1 MRFFTAFLCVAASVL
16 PSALAAVSM
25 TVPAAG
31 ASVPNTG
38 FTITWVESGDAPSI
52 TDITGY
58 VLYLYTGPNTAP
70 VPVGPALASGTS
82 PAPESLTVQVAAG
95 LAGEIANA

>member
-1 MRFFTAFLCVAASVL
+1 MRFSTVFLYVAASV
-16 PSALAAVSM
+16 PFTLASVSL

-38 FTITWVESGDAPSI
+38 FTVTWAESGDAPSI

-58 VLYLYTGPNTAP
+58 TLYLYTGPNTAP

-82 PAPESLTVQVAAG
+82 PTPSSFTVQVDPT
-95 LAGEIANA
+95 LSGETENA